1 MFLPFRYAPPRDL
14 IENPPA
20 FRFIRY
26 ARQRIG
32 ARRFLRRAEAAV
44 MADLAIAAFVDT
56 ARFA

>member
-20 FRFIRY
+20 FRFIRH
-26 ARQRIG
+26 AVERLA
-32 ARRFLRRAEAAV
+32 ARRLLRRAEAAV